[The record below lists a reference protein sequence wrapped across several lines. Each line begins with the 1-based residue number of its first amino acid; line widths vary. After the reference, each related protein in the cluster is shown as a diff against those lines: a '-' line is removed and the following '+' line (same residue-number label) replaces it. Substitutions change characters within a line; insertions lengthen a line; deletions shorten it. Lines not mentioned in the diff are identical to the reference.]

1 MVWHARTSGSWS
13 DLVAAARIKTK
24 PLVGG
29 VQPVFPAHSSSELL
43 TVAKPRCHARR
54 GLGGGGSGD
63 GTGHSSLGFG
73 LDGKKK
79 KINVWI

>member
-1 MVWHARTSGSWS
+1 MRGP
-13 DLVAAARIKTK
+13 AAVGLTWWLLLEDQEPK

-29 VQPVFPAHSSSELL
+29 VQPVFPAHSRSELL

-54 GLGGGGSGD
+54 GLGDGGSGD
-63 GTGHSSLGFG
+63 GTGHNSLGFG

-79 KINVWI
+79 KINVCI